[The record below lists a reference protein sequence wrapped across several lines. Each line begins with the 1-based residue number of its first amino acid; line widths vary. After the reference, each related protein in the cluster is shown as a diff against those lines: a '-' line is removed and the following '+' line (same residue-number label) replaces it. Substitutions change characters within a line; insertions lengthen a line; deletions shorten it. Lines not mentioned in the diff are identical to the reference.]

1 MATTSPS
8 RGPID
13 MKRPSVVL
21 LALAAG
27 LFAAWIGY
35 LAFLVLTTRHLVV
48 LSRPQ
53 FLVADL
59 WVVAQVDHLDG
70 PVKVTE
76 VVYAHPNAKA
86 DAPKEGTTIEVKNLA
101 ECKKDF
107 GQPGAYILPL
117 VWNGKQYRVPPVPPS
132 PGYKLPPNGPE
143 YHIYPM
149 TPQTREQLEEMAGNM
164 PRP

>member
-1 MATTSPS
+1 MAITSPS

-35 LAFLVLTTRHLVV
+35 LAFLVVTSRHTVV

-59 WVVAQVDHLDG
+59 WVIAQVDNLDG
-70 PVKVTE
+70 KVKVIE
-76 VVYAHPNAKA
+76 VVYARPALKA
-86 DAPKEGTTIEVKNLA
+86 DAPKVDALIEVPDLGQCRN
-101 ECKKDF
+101 DF

-117 VWNGKQYRVPPVPPS
+117 IWNGKHYRVPPVPPS
-132 PGYKLPPNGPE
+132 PGYTPTGEE
-143 YHIYPM
+143 YHIYPL
-149 TPQTREQLEEMAGNM
+149 TPQTREQVQAMAAAM
-164 PRP
+164 PKE